1 MTPQFNFS
9 SQSELFSIAI
19 AILEDY
25 TITSW
30 SFGGGTALSL
40 LYYQHRMSYDI
51 DIFLDDYSE
60 IQRLIDNQ
68 DEIAQ
73 NLGIPS
79 TQIASSPSA
88 VTFILEEDGFGLK
101 LDFVYSPVLTNK
113 AFVTKEVFGYSDV
126 NVQTALE
133 IIAKKL
139 KHREKAT
146 IRDFVD
152 YAVAEEKEGI
162 LSKLKFENIVDIDRY
177 FDVVEKFNQFDK
189 HTFDTELQG
198 LMPECKVRKEN
209 FSRIINS
216 IMQPNKWI
224 EVAVDHTGEA
234 VAFDEFIEGYRS
246 HYEELGTFEVYRIKN
261 DGFSY
266 LDVLKFTREELI
278 SLSRD
283 C

>member
-1 MTPQFNFS
+1 MTLSYDFS
-9 SQSELFSIAI
+9 SQGELFSIAV

-25 TITSW
+25 DIASW

-101 LDFVYSPVLTNK
+101 LDFVYSPALTNK
-113 AFVTKEVFGYSDV
+113 AFVTKKVFGYSDV
-126 NVQTALE
+126 HVQTALE

-177 FDVVEKFNQFDK
+177 FDVVEKFNHFDK
-189 HTFDTELQG
+189 HTFDVELQG
-198 LMPECKVRKEN
+198 LMPESRVVKED
-209 FSRIINS
+209 FSNVINS
-216 IMQPNKWI
+216 IMQPKEWI
-224 EVAVDHTGEA
+224 EVALDHTGE
-234 VAFDEFIEGYRS
+234 VIAFDEFIEGYRS
-246 HYEELGTFEVYRIKN
+246 HYEELGAFEVYRIKN

-266 LDVLKFTREELI
+266 LDVLKLTRKELI
-278 SLSRD
+278 DLAKD

>member
-9 SQSELFSIAI
+9 SQAKLFSIAV

-25 TITSW
+25 SITSW

-51 DIFLDDYSE
+51 DIFVEDYSE

-73 NLGIPS
+73 NLGIS
-79 TQIASSPSA
+79 SSQIASSPSA

-101 LDFVYSPVLTNK
+101 LDFVYSPALTNK
-113 AFVTKEVFGYSDV
+113 AFVKKEVFGYNDV

-139 KHREKAT
+139 KYREKAT

-189 HTFDTELQG
+189 HTFDAELQG
-198 LMPECKVRKEN
+198 LMPESRVRKEN
-209 FSRIINS
+209 FSNMINS
-216 IMQPNKWI
+216 IMQPNEWI
-224 EVAVDHTGEA
+224 DVAVDYTGEA
-234 VAFDEFIEGYRS
+234 IAFDEFIEGYRT

-261 DGFSY
+261 NGFSY
-266 LDVLKFTREELI
+266 LDVLKFTRKELMD
-278 SLSRD
+278 LAED

>member
-1 MTPQFNFS
+1 MTPQFDFS
-9 SQSELFSIAI
+9 SQSELFSIAV

-25 TITSW
+25 GIASW

-51 DIFLDDYSE
+51 DIFIEDYSE

-79 TQIASSPSA
+79 SQISSSPSA

-101 LDFVYSPVLTNK
+101 LDFVYSPALTNK
-113 AFVTKEVFGYSDV
+113 AFVAKEVFGYNDV

-152 YAVAEEKEGI
+152 YTVAEEKEGI

-198 LMPECKVRKEN
+198 LMPESRVRKED
-209 FSRIINS
+209 FSNMINS
-216 IMQPNKWI
+216 IMQPNEWI
-224 EVAVDHTGEA
+224 DVAVDHTGEV
-234 VAFDEFIEGYRS
+234 VAFDEFIEGYRA

-261 DGFSY
+261 
-266 LDVLKFTREELI
+266 
-278 SLSRD
+278 
-283 C
+283 

>member
-1 MTPQFNFS
+1 MTSSYDFS
-9 SQSELFSIAI
+9 SQGELFSIAV

-25 TITSW
+25 NITSW

-51 DIFLDDYSE
+51 DIFVEDYSE
-60 IQRLIDNQ
+60 IQRLVDNQ

-101 LDFVYSPVLTNK
+101 LDFVYSSALTNK
-113 AFVTKEVFGYSDV
+113 AFVTKEVFGYRDV

-177 FDVVEKFNQFDK
+177 FAVVEKFNQFDK

-198 LMPECKVRKEN
+198 LMPESRVVKED
-209 FSRIINS
+209 FSRMING
-216 IMQPNKWI
+216 IMQPNEWI
-224 EVAVDHTGEA
+224 EVAVDHTGEV

-246 HYEELGTFEVYRIKN
+246 HYEELGSFEVYRIKN
-261 DGFSY
+261 DRFSY
-266 LDVLKFTREELI
+266 LDVLNFTREELI
-278 SLSRD
+278 SLSLD

>member
-1 MTPQFNFS
+1 
-9 SQSELFSIAI
+9 
-19 AILEDY
+19 
-25 TITSW
+25 
-30 SFGGGTALSL
+30 
-40 LYYQHRMSYDI
+40 MSYDI

-60 IQRLIDNQ
+60 IERLVGNQ

-79 TQIASSPSA
+79 TQISSSPSA

-101 LDFVYSPVLTNK
+101 LDFVYSPALTNK
-113 AFVTKEVFGYSDV
+113 AFVKKEVFGYSDI

-139 KHREKAT
+139 KYREKAT

-152 YAVAEEKEGI
+152 YAIAEEKEGI

-189 HTFDTELQG
+189 YTFDTELQG
-198 LMPECKVRKEN
+198 LMPEIRAVKED
-209 FSRIINS
+209 FSNVINS
-216 IMQPNKWI
+216 IMQPKEWI
-224 EVAVDHTGEA
+224 EVAVDHTCEA

-246 HYEELGTFEVYRIKN
+246 HYEELGTFEVYKIKN

-266 LDVLKFTREELI
+266 LDVLKFTREELMD
-278 SLSRD
+278 LAQN